1 MNEARNRL
9 PGVYAMFLT
18 LRDEGLEDVDIAQRL
33 GVPVESLPLL
43 AQLAEAKA
51 ARVSGAKEG
60 ACVDPSDDSKGTDG
74 LR

>member
-51 ARVSGAKEG
+51 ARVSGAKED
-60 ACVDPSDDSKGTDG
+60 ACVDPSDHSKGTDG